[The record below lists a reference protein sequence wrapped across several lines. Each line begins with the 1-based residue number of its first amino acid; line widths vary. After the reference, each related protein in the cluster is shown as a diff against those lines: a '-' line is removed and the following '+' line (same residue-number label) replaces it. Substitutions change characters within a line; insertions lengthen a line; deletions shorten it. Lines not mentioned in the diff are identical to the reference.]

1 LSRLDVHL
9 VEAGLSQSRT
19 SAAKAIREG
28 LVRVN
33 GQVEKKPSA
42 PVGTA
47 DSVSVEKAPWERY
60 VSRGG
65 LKLEAALDAFA
76 VFPQGL
82 VCADIGSSTGGFT
95 HCLLT
100 RGARRVYAVDSGRDQ
115 LHPSLRER
123 TEVVVMEQCNAR
135 KLGPDF
141 PEKVDL
147 AVMDVSFISQ
157 SLLYDA
163 VVRILKP
170 QGRLI
175 SLIKPQFE
183 VGRNHV
189 GKGGIVKSEAA
200 RQNAVEALRLS
211 ALAAGLKMERVIP
224 SPIEGGDGN
233 REFLAYFIPTQSGK
247 ESL

>member
-1 LSRLDVHL
+1 MSRLDLHL

-19 SAAKAIREG
+19 LASKAIKEG

-33 GQVEKKPSA
+33 GRVEKKPSL
-42 PVGTA
+42 PVTEK
-47 DSVSVEKAPWERY
+47 DSVTVEKAPWERY

-65 LKLEAALDAFA
+65 LKLEAALDAFRIS
-76 VFPQGL
+76 PQGL
-82 VCADIGSSTGGFT
+82 VCVDIGSSTGGFT

-115 LHPSLRER
+115 LHASLRER
-123 TEVVVMEQCNAR
+123 SEVIVMEQCNAR
-135 KLGPDF
+135 DLGEDF
-141 PEKVDL
+141 PERADL

-157 SLLYDA
+157 SLIYPA
-163 VVRILKP
+163 VVQILKP
-170 QGRLI
+170 EGIFI

-183 VGRNHV
+183 VGRQNV

-200 RQNAVEALRLS
+200 RKGAIEALRL
-211 ALAAGLKMERVIP
+211 AAREAGLRMEQVIP

-233 REFLAYFIPTQSGK
+233 REYLAYFTRILTGK